1 MGAAR
6 HVACYQRWIAGQEA
20 GLGELE
26 AASANAAAGRAT
38 DGELRVVVERC
49 MRGYA
54 EYVATRR
61 TLAREDGTALFA
73 PPWCTSFENSVLW
86 LGGCRPSLTIRL
98 LYSLSGEGLEE
109 HIEEFIS
116 GRGALGAARG
126 MGLLG
131 ITARQLELV
140 NDLHR
145 RTLRDED
152 ALNYRLATLQED
164 VADRPLLPIVRER
177 ATAAAAAAALG
188 AGASCDGLGTRTRI
202 VVARPA
208 GAVDHEVDAAI
219 GSYKAGLGRLLEEA
233 DELRMST
240 ARTLVTEILTPRQAV
255 ETLVAGK
262 QLHLAVRNWSRRGEM
277 VAQPARSPV
286 TLPVAPSS
294 NRANP

>member
-1 MGAAR
+1 MSTAR

-20 GLGELE
+20 SLGELE

-38 DGELRVVVERC
+38 DAELRAALERC

-54 EYVATRR
+54 EYVASRR
-61 TLAREDGTALFA
+61 TLAREDSTALFA

-109 HIEEFIS
+109 HIEELIS
-116 GRGALGAARG
+116 GAGALGAARS

-131 ITARQLELV
+131 ITARQLEQV

-152 ALNYRLATLQED
+152 ALSDRLATLQEEI
-164 VADRPLLPIVRER
+164 ADRPLLPIVRER
-177 ATAAAAAAALG
+177 ATAAAKALAA
-188 AGASCDGLGTRTRI
+188 ASCDGLATRRLA
-202 VVARPA
+202 VAGPPA
-208 GAVDHEVDAAI
+208 GAVDPEVDAAI

-233 DELRMST
+233 DELRLST
-240 ARTLVTEILTPRQAV
+240 ARTLATEILTPRQAV
-255 ETLVAGK
+255 DMLVAAK
-262 QLHLAVRNWSRRGEM
+262 QLHLAVRDWSRRRG
-277 VAQPARSPV
+277 VAQPVRPPLTSP
-286 TLPVAPSS
+286 APPSD
-294 NRANP
+294 RANP

>member
-1 MGAAR
+1 MQAMGAAR

-26 AASANAAAGRAT
+26 ASSANAAAGRAT
-38 DGELRVVVERC
+38 DGELRAVVERC

-54 EYVATRR
+54 EYVSTRR
-61 TLAREDGTALFA
+61 ALAREDGAALFA

-86 LGGCRPSLTIRL
+86 IGGCRPSLTIRL

-152 ALNYRLATLQED
+152 ALSDRLATLQED

-177 ATAAAAAAALG
+177 ATAAAAALVQAPAATAWPRARGSWSPHQKEPWTTRWTRRLG
-188 AGASCDGLGTRTRI
+188 GTR
-202 VVARPA
+202 PGWA
-208 GAVDHEVDAAI
+208 GCWRKPTSFAC
-219 GSYKAGLGRLLEEA
+219 
-233 DELRMST
+233 
-240 ARTLVTEILTPRQAV
+240 
-255 ETLVAGK
+255 
-262 QLHLAVRNWSRRGEM
+262 RR
-277 VAQPARSPV
+277 R
-286 TLPVAPSS
+286 
-294 NRANP
+294 RRW